1 MAYAAFNSA
10 TLLLLSKV
18 HPINTY
24 TCTLDNHAR
33 TASKAIILHLLY
45 KVQISIEQNLY
56 FILPLSAAKREVMLS
71 EEFCLLQLMF
81 NCMSEPRLNIQTHCP
96 AEPLP
101 TKPSLNPVHDL
112 LWSCLQVRGQ
122 QRRKNK
128 TMTPNCICVRKKN
141 REIHRKRQVWMN
153 PRVYWEW
160 LTFRSYIKLCF
171 IAPLKRINI
180 FLQPRTELFKNIPS
194 H

>member
-81 NCMSEPRLNIQTHCP
+81 NCVSEPRLNIQTHCP

-112 LWSCLQVRGQ
+112 LWSCLKVRGQ

-128 TMTPNCICVRKKN
+128 TMTPNCICVRKKKQRN
-141 REIHRKRQVWMN
+141 SQEKTGLDESQSVL
-153 PRVYWEW
+153 RV
-160 LTFRSYIKLCF
+160 
-171 IAPLKRINI
+171 INI
-180 FLQPRTELFKNIPS
+180 QKLYKTLFYCSIKEN
-194 H
+194 